1 MSHLVLQVGKQKEKL
16 LKRSASCCKVFAV
29 KEKVNFSMI
38 IKRGMKYTTEILT
51 GEDFERKDQSVHSLD
66 PTTSDVEKNP
76 EG

>member
-1 MSHLVLQVGKQKEKL
+1 M
-16 LKRSASCCKVFAV
+16 

-66 PTTSDVEKNP
+66 LTTSDVEKNP